1 MVATILAHAKL
12 LFLCNN
18 LSLGL
23 LGQEEEEEE
32 LEKLGFQRE
41 MAFARR
47 IRSGL
52 PLLTKAPR
60 SDPLFAHRS
69 TLTLTNSE
77 VIIQNP

>member
-1 MVATILAHAKL
+1 MVATILAHAKP

-23 LGQEEEEEE
+23 LGQEEEEE

-69 TLTLTNSE
+69 ALTLTNSK

>member
-1 MVATILAHAKL
+1 MVATILAHAKP

-23 LGQEEEEEE
+23 LGQEEEEE